1 MLIQEEPILKKQ
13 EIHSISLM
21 GQQGVENKL
30 EKKNGKGKEGASK
43 IKVQFVDILDLSIR
57 SNTNFFFKL
66 IF

>member
-13 EIHSISLM
+13 EIHSIGLM

-57 SNTNFFFKL
+57 SNTIFFF
-66 IF
+66 